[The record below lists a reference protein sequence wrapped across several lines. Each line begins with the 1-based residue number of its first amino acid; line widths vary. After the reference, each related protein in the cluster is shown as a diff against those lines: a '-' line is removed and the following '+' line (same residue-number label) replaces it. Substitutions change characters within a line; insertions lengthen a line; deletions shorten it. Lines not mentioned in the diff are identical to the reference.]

1 MDPSVKI
8 AKIAVPI
15 IVESERRRISDSA
28 TRFLNLEKIKDK
40 LKLPFGRN
48 NANDN

>member
-8 AKIAVPI
+8 AKIAIPV

-28 TRFLNLEKIKDK
+28 TKFLSLEKIKDK
-40 LKLPFGRN
+40 FLPFGRN
-48 NANDN
+48 NAND